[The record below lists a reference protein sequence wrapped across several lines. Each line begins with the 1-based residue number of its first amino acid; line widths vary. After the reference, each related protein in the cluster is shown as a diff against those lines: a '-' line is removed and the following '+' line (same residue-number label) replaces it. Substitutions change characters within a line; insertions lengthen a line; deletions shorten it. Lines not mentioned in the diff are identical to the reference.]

1 MSYNKKSLYQKKTYI
16 NNTKKRSLKSENENE
31 PKDIGSFREDFS
43 NSNNSRNDNS
53 RNGNFQRNG
62 NSSNGNSSNGNS
74 SNDNFQ
80 RNNNSRNGN
89 FQRNGSNGNFRRNN
103 NFRRNPREDQYDGH
117 FIKRDR
123 EGGII
128 GPDFN
133 YRNNNYRNNK
143 YKNNRNNK
151 SSNYRNNKSSDY
163 RNNGNNINK
172 NSVDNL
178 KNTKELYL
186 GKIKRFSEIL
196 NSKVF
201 LSKSKRE
208 FFSKKMDELKIE
220 VKEIDNKI
228 KNAFPILSKVTMKK
242 VNTVWGNKQKIDK
255 VKSEKVENNTEL
267 YENTTIDKDDKTDDN
282 FSDEDLDDLF

>member
-62 NSSNGNSSNGNS
+62 NSRNGNFQRNGNSSNGNS
-74 SNDNFQ
+74 
-80 RNNNSRNGN
+80 
-89 FQRNGSNGNFRRNN
+89 SNGNFRRNN
-103 NFRRNPREDQYDGH
+103 NFRKNPREDQYDGH

-163 RNNGNNINK
+163 RNNGNNNNK
-172 NSVDNL
+172 YSVDNL

-208 FFSKKMDELKIE
+208 FFSKKMNELKIE